1 MEQMT
6 TEEMAKKYPLL
17 VARMDTPFG
26 EDLRAEPMSVNGKP
40 MSRAVWNIIIT
51 KRDLSMWV
59 KFKMKP
65 HRHWKVSDVKCYFG
79 IKGNGQALLD
89 RFLAL
94 KAEVDE
100 IHGVEA

>member
-6 TEEMAKKYPLL
+6 MEEMAKKYPLL
-17 VARMDTPFG
+17 AARMDTPFG

-40 MSRAVWNIIIT
+40 MSKAVWNILIT
-51 KRDLSMWV
+51 KRDLSLWCLH
-59 KFKMKP
+59 KMKP
-65 HRHWKVSDVKCYFG
+65 HRHWKVSDVKWYFG
-79 IKGNGQALLD
+79 LKGNGQALLD